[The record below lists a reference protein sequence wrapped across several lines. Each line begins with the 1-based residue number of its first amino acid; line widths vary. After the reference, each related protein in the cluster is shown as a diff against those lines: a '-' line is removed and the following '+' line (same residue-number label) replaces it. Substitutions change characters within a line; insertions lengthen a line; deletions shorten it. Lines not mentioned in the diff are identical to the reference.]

1 MPVIAKFHQ
10 LFPLRGPIP
19 LYRDLGHALVQS
31 AIRTHEGSRE
41 APGRSERR
49 RGPGLL
55 PTRGHWVCDMKVE
68 TTSPKAVI
76 TRGPSKMAPN
86 ATPTASEQVPAND
99 GRCNAVNTKSK
110 PVAAASCRLVSAPCS
125 IFRATVRKL
134 CPKKG
139 ALTTVQTTACC
150 HGKNPS
156 RICNLLPLLTGMTH
170 PAPIES
176 KLQSKTSR
184 HPPNPKL
191 LSEHPQ
197 PLSAPPELHGTA
209 GASVAGIGIATIYR
223 HLPQRIVA
231 GEVASPP
238 ARKGPTNHIITRS
251 SVTTAVESS
260 ICRVAWPPC

>member
-1 MPVIAKFHQ
+1 
-10 LFPLRGPIP
+10 
-19 LYRDLGHALVQS
+19 
-31 AIRTHEGSRE
+31 
-41 APGRSERR
+41 
-49 RGPGLL
+49 
-55 PTRGHWVCDMKVE
+55 MKVE

-197 PLSAPPELHGTA
+197 PLSAPPELR
-209 GASVAGIGIATIYR
+209 SQELVLPPSIATCR
-223 HLPQRIVA
+223 RGL
-231 GEVASPP
+231 SPGRWP
-238 ARKGPTNHIITRS
+238 ARPLGKGRQTTS
-251 SVTTAVESS
+251 SPVLL
-260 ICRVAWPPC
+260 

>member
-99 GRCNAVNTKSK
+99 GRCNAVNTTSK
-110 PVAAASCRLVSAPCS
+110 PVAAAICRLVSAPCS
-125 IFRATVRKL
+125 LSGHHFKRWKYRAY
-134 CPKKG
+134 
-139 ALTTVQTTACC
+139 ALFFFVCQWRAS
-150 HGKNPS
+150 GGPMNP
-156 RICNLLPLLTGMTH
+156 TH
-170 PAPIES
+170 Q
-176 KLQSKTSR
+176 L
-184 HPPNPKL
+184 N
-191 LSEHPQ
+191 
-197 PLSAPPELHGTA
+197 
-209 GASVAGIGIATIYR
+209 
-223 HLPQRIVA
+223 
-231 GEVASPP
+231 
-238 ARKGPTNHIITRS
+238 S
-251 SVTTAVESS
+251 SMLVVG
-260 ICRVAWPPC
+260 